1 MVGQLRKPSELPQ
14 GLQVCRRAAQTVM
27 TKLLFPRKLTGATF
41 SWGGARSRRKAAK
54 HESRDVS
61 FRRKRRSRLGSG
73 QINGLNTEVWSGEV
87 DSLRKRGQGKR
98 ILCRFRG
105 LSFPTEDKWFE
116 SKSPLFDS
124 QCFSPGW
131 QLAGARLCCPR
142 PTPRALSPGE
152 RSGGKPGGVGQAG
165 WLRGYVSIKPS
176 MVWGVLCTVTG
187 GWQIPLWQSSPEP
200 LNWVLRQ
207 VALAARGCCSQGV
220 GPTGPPGLRHL
231 RIGGHSRRGPTSHVA
246 EITEVVPRFP

>member
-1 MVGQLRKPSELPQ
+1 MGRGSEPEKSSQARIQRRLLQKEEEVAVGKRSDQWFKHRSVVR
-14 GLQVCRRAAQTVM
+14 GSR
-27 TKLLFPRKLTGATF
+27 F
-41 SWGGARSRRKAAK
+41 SAEA
-54 HESRDVS
+54 
-61 FRRKRRSRLGSG
+61 
-73 QINGLNTEVWSGEV
+73 WSGEA

-98 ILCRFRG
+98 ILCGSVVRRSGFFVGSVVLVFQQKTSG
-105 LSFPTEDKWFE
+105 LSQN
-116 SKSPLFDS
+116 PLCLTLSAFHPD
-124 QCFSPGW
+124 GNW
-131 QLAGARLCCPR
+131 QERLCCPR